1 MKKPVLISGL
11 AVLLAALLTACPPPT
26 PTPDTTAPST
36 PTGFKATAGNA
47 KVKLEWN
54 ASGETDLA
62 NYTIRWGSSP
72 TSQNATVLVAKTDT
86 QRELTGLTNGTVYYF
101 KLEASDTAGNTSSS
115 TSVVSATPVAP
126 DTTPPTLVSS
136 LPSANSVGVALNTQ
150 VRLTFSE
157 SMNPSTV
164 MVTSSNLTLGAAS
177 WSSNNTIVSFLTP
190 ALTFDTV
197 YSLNIAGQD
206 MAGNALAS
214 TILQFTAL
222 AAPPTVVSTTPAN
235 NATGV
240 ALTPE
245 ITVRFSRPM
254 DKPSVEA
261 NTLVGA
267 TTCSPWVWSD
277 NDQTAKCTVA
287 NTLAFDTSYTIA
299 VSTSAQSAA
308 GGALQTAFNSSFRT
322 LPDTTPPALTSSSP
336 SNNATNVAF
345 NSAIVL
351 NFSKPMNQTSVQSAF
366 SSVPSLTCTWTW
378 TTPQSAS
385 CQPNGRL
392 NQQTDYIV
400 TIANSATDSS
410 SNALQAAY
418 EIRFRSGNA
427 PPKVTTFTPN
437 TTFGSVAPNAQITVT
452 FSEDMNK
459 AAVEGAF
466 SVQNNNTPKPGSL
479 TWNSECVLFSGEW
492 VNCRRLIFT
501 PTSNYSPGSNVTWTV
516 STSALDYAT
525 NVGLESAF
533 TRSFRVESVFGP

>member
-1 MKKPVLISGL
+1 MMKKLTLFCV
-11 AVLLAALLTACPPPT
+11 LAALLTACPPA
-26 PTPDTTAPST
+26 PTPDITAPAT
-36 PTGFKATAGNA
+36 PTGLRATAGNT
-47 KVKLEWN
+47 KVMLAWN
-54 ASGETDLA
+54 ANGETDLA

-72 TSQNATVLVAKTDT
+72 TSQNATILVAKTDT
-86 QRELTGLTNGTVYYF
+86 QRELIGLTNGTTYYF
-101 KLEASDTAGNTSSS
+101 KLEAADTTGNTSSS
-115 TSVVSATPVAP
+115 TSTVSSTPVAP
-126 DTTPPTLVSS
+126 DTTAPTLVSS
-136 LPSANSVGVALNTQ
+136 IPTANATGVPLNTQ

-164 MVTSSNLTLGAAS
+164 VVSSGNLTLGAAS
-177 WSSNNTIVSFLTP
+177 WSSNNSVVNFVTP
-190 ALTFDTV
+190 ALTFDMV

-240 ALTPE
+240 SLTPE

-287 NTLAFDTSYTIA
+287 NPLAYDTNYTIA

-308 GGALQTAFNSSFRT
+308 GGALQTAFGSSFRT

-336 SNNATNVAF
+336 INNATNVAF
-345 NSAIVL
+345 NAPIVL
-351 NFSKPMNQTSVQSAF
+351 NFSKPMNQASVQSAF
-366 SSVPSLTCTWTW
+366 SSVPSLVCAWTW

-392 NQQTDYIV
+392 NQLTDYII

-410 SNALQAAY
+410 GNALQAAY

-427 PPKVTTFTPN
+427 PPKVTAFTPN
-437 TTFGSVAPNAQITVT
+437 TFGSVAPNTKITVT

-459 AAVEGAF
+459 TTVEAAF
-466 SVQNNNTPKPGSL
+466 TVQNNSTPKAGSL
-479 TWNSECVLFSGEW
+479 SWNTECVLFSGVW
-492 VNCRRLIFT
+492 VNCRQLIFT
-501 PTSNYSPGSNVTWTV
+501 PTTNYAPGSNVTWTV
-516 STSALDYAT
+516 STSAQDFAT

-533 TRSFRVESVFGP
+533 TRSFQVQSVIGP